1 MKLAEQTPLAN
12 SDLEWAGDRE
22 RKAIEEEN
30 KGYLDTYVIVKQR
43 SREAIRIAQERE
55 KENGSAGNVQ

>member
-12 SDLEWAGDRE
+12 NDLEWADDRV

-55 KENGSAGNVQ
+55 KENGPERNIQ